1 MNSNSPKAAS
11 SRHAMSINTRAALG
25 TPTFAIAA
33 FAIAAGASAGA
44 AGTSADQAS
53 SEAGKALVAEK
64 CILCH
69 DISIVTSRHASQ
81 DEWHEIINRMVMNG
95 AQVTAAEVEE
105 IANYLAKLSAA
116 PQSASTRGRNERV
129 ADSLRRAP
137 GSVPG
142 MSQPDS

>member
-25 TPTFAIAA
+25 TSTFAIAA
-33 FAIAAGASAGA
+33 FAFATPAG
-44 AGTSADQAS
+44 QAS

-81 DEWHEIINRMVMNG
+81 DEWHEIINRMVTNG
-95 AQVTAAEVEE
+95 AQVTATEIDE
-105 IANYLAKLSAA
+105 IASYLAKLSAA
-116 PQSASTRGRNERV
+116 PQSVSTRGRNDRV
-129 ADSLRRAP
+129 AHSLRRATD
-137 GSVPG
+137 SVPG